1 MCQEGVSVSKAPVS
15 WICTFTAVQEATAVR
30 EAPGHVTDN
39 ASLWDLR
46 LAVGC
51 LLAWWFSSFSPLCS
65 SRNVTQS
72 ADADTSVVVP
82 LSGEAGTS
90 DRVLELLGSRHS
102 HVSEAGVS
110 DSPPPAAPWAV
121 TGKSHLTLC
130 EYPQVFKHLWQN
142 TPESVNSGEKVS
154 EKE

>member
-1 MCQEGVSVSKAPVS
+1 M
-15 WICTFTAVQEATAVR
+15 
-30 EAPGHVTDN
+30 
-39 ASLWDLR
+39 
-46 LAVGC
+46 
-51 LLAWWFSSFSPLCS
+51 
-65 SRNVTQS
+65 
-72 ADADTSVVVP
+72 VP
-82 LSGEAGTS
+82 LSGEAGSS
-90 DRVLELLGSRHS
+90 DRVLELLGSRHG

-142 TPESVNSGEKVS
+142 MPESVNPGEKVS